1 MGKSKLDKEMLDE
14 IKEEIKEAAEQKPL
28 TFSDRFN
35 KLTNTVIAGYGAL
48 SIVVTLTIASY
59 IGYETIKNG
68 IAENS
73 KSIEITQM
81 MILRDVVRRQEHNPC
96 VMSDAQRDEYIENYT
111 TLYTLKIKFKKL
123 HKNAKWSPV
132 EELKEDTELC
142 RR

>member
-1 MGKSKLDKEMLDE
+1 MGKSKLDKEILDE
-14 IKEEIKEAAEQKPL
+14 IKEEIKEASKPSTL
-28 TFSDRFN
+28 SERFN

-48 SIVVTLTIASY
+48 SIIITLTIASY
-59 IGYETIKNG
+59 VGYMTIKNG

-81 MILRDVVRRQEHNPC
+81 MILKDVVRRQEHNPC
-96 VMSDAQRDEYIENYT
+96 MTSDAQRDEYIENYT
-111 TLYTLKIKFKKL
+111 TLYTLKIKYKKL

-132 EELKEDTELC
+132 EELKEDTKLC

>member
-1 MGKSKLDKEMLDE
+1 MAKKSEKEPQSVSE
-14 IKEEIKEAAEQKPL
+14 
-28 TFSDRFN
+28 RFN

-48 SIVVTLTIASY
+48 SLTLSLTITSY
-59 IGYETIKNG
+59 VGYMTIKNG

-96 VMSDAQRDEYIENYT
+96 MTSDAQRDEYIENYT
-111 TLYTLKIKFKKL
+111 TLYTLKIKYKKL
-123 HKNAKWSPV
+123 HKNAKWEPV
-132 EELKEDTELC
+132 TELKEDTKLC